1 MKAEEFD
8 QKFDSGDEDITA
20 YLDMNTIRRPGYEQR
35 RVKLL
40 LVCVISFDGLL
51 DPRLLGEVGDLT
63 LC

>member
-35 RVKLL
+35 RVN
-40 LVCVISFDGLL
+40 VDFPIWIIEAL
-51 DPRLLGEVGDLT
+51 DREARII
-63 LC
+63 